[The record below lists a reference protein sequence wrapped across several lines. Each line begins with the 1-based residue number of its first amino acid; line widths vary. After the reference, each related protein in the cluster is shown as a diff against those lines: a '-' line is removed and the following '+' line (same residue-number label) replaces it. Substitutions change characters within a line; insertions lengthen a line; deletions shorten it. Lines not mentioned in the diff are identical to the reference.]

1 MTNKEYWEEKT
12 YAIELNQPMGDGI
25 AGITT
30 FTAKSEEEYQ
40 RRLIRCLVSSI
51 AVQTIFMNEATAKE
65 LLKKLKQELTKNERS

>member
-40 RRLIRCLVSSI
+40 EICDDCSHNMC
-51 AVQTIFMNEATAKE
+51 QTIFMNEATAKE